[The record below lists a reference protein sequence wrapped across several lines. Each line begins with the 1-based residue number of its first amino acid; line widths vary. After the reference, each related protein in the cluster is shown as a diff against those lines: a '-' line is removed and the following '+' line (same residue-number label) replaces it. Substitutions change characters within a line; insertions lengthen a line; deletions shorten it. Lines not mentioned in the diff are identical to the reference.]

1 MYPICLSS
9 FPTAAVHVTREQPKK
24 ILRID
29 TWTSSDSC
37 LKPAEFPHT
46 SKSKLFT
53 ANSFKTKGSIL
64 TPLTTLKSATPK
76 ETLSVSKLLQKT
88 KIPHIQNFTIH
99 PDEKANASRFQES
112 LLASAELSKQLTEN
126 NSSWF
131 SEKKFFQ
138 QSSLNKSES
147 PKKLYT
153 PSHIQTI
160 SQKPKEKEGKKAN
173 LEFRELQQRI
183 SKLLDKTQEKLKLE
197 GIFSSFCCLI
207 NLEIRDLSPQRQEI
221 QHVFDEIEDLRKLT
235 HSQNVIKKR
244 KELPPAFEK
253 LARQQNQTL
262 YEMNRGQSNFNNSIS
277 TSQLES
283 KTPMLD
289 MSPNVRRDKQ
299 FDDPP
304 LNETNT
310 TFSRIRTQ
318 DPFDKMIL
326 VSA

>member
-1 MYPICLSS
+1 MKG
-9 FPTAAVHVTREQPKK
+9 AHVITREQPKK

-37 LKPAEFPHT
+37 LKPTVEFSNT
-46 SKSKLFT
+46 SKSKLLT

-76 ETLSVSKLLQKT
+76 ETFSASKLLPKNKRIQE
-88 KIPHIQNFTIH
+88 IPQIKNFTIH
-99 PDEKANASRFQES
+99 LDDKTNSN
-112 LLASAELSKQLTEN
+112 LTSAELSKQLTEN

-131 SEKKFFQ
+131 
-138 QSSLNKSES
+138 LNKSES

-153 PSHIQTI
+153 SSSHMQTI
-160 SQKPKEKEGKKAN
+160 SQKPREKDGKKGCS
-173 LEFRELQQRI
+173 EFRELQQRI

-197 GIFSSFCCLI
+197 GIFSPFFLI
-207 NLEIRDLSPQRQEI
+207 LRKLEIRDLSPQRKEM

-235 HSQNVIKKR
+235 HSQSVIKKR

-262 YEMNRGQSNFNNSIS
+262 YEMNRDQSNFNSSIS
-277 TSQLES
+277 TSHLEAR
-283 KTPMLD
+283 TPNLD
-289 MSPNVRRDKQ
+289 ISPNIRREKQ
-299 FDDPP
+299 SAEDPFST
-304 LNETNT
+304 EANT

-326 VSA
+326 VSAYKE